1 MKNRHKKIEDQGEK
15 QVKGLEDLKLKEQ
28 IKSIEGIFKKDYES
42 VEIKNEISKIKE
54 YIYKKINRDNMIYYS
69 SK

>member
-1 MKNRHKKIEDQGEK
+1 MKNRHKEIEDQGEK

>member
-1 MKNRHKKIEDQGEK
+1 MKNRHKKIDDQGEK